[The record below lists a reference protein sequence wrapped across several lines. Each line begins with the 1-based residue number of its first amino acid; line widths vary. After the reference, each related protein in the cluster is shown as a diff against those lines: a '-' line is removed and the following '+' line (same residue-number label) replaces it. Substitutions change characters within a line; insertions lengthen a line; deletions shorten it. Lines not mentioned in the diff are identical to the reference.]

1 VFIRKSARRYKDKT
15 FLNYLL
21 VESVRTDKG
30 PRQKTICSLGDLKP
44 RSRGEWLKL
53 AHRVENAL
61 VGQHSLVQAEDDE
74 LNAIVHKVK
83 ARRARQRSQGQAEA
97 GGREADDELVM
108 VHVDRVSTERHRVA
122 GPVHVAHQFWQRLEL
137 DETLAAIGLDERT
150 RTLTCSMTLNRL
162 IAPKS
167 ELAMPDWIRRTALA
181 DILGVDFE
189 PLSEASLYR
198 NLDRLHPNRAAIE
211 SKLVERER
219 TLFNL
224 DRTIFLYDLTS
235 TYFEGQ
241 ALRNPK
247 AKRGYSRDKRPDC
260 KQVVI
265 GLVVNRDGFP
275 VAHEIL
281 AGNVQDRNTLAAML
295 DQLDE
300 RVGICK
306 GDTVV
311 VDRGMAF
318 DTNLEQIQ
326 SRQLHY
332 IVASRQSERDQWL
345 ADFED
350 EEGFEEVVREPSP
363 LNPCQKKSK
372 VVVKLKRHAGQ
383 THVLC
388 VSSGRVEKDR
398 AIREKHEQRFL
409 ADLEKLKTRVDKG
422 RLVKANK
429 VGEVIGRLK
438 ERYPRVARYYQMA
451 YDERQRCFT
460 YELDHDKRAKAEK
473 LDGSYLLKSDREDL
487 SADEA
492 WRIYML
498 LTRAEDAFRNMK
510 SPLAERPIFHHLQ
523 QRVETHIFLCVL
535 AYHLLVAIEKTLLDS
550 GVHTSWATIRE
561 TLATHQ
567 LSTIVLPAQDG
578 SVLRIRKTSTPE
590 PQHAEIYDLLGVPKQ
605 VVRPTK
611 TWHLPQ
617 EPQPV

>member
-1 VFIRKSARRYKDKT
+1 VFIRKSTRRYKDKT

-30 PRQKTICSLGDLKP
+30 PRQKTICSLGNLKP

-61 VGQHSLVQAEDDE
+61 VGQHSLVEAEDDE
-74 LNAIVHKVK
+74 VNAIVGKVK
-83 ARRARQRSQGQAEA
+83 ARRARQRPQGQAEA
-97 GGREADDELVM
+97 GGREGDDELIM
-108 VHVDRVSTERHRVA
+108 VHVERVSTERHRVA

-189 PLSEASLYR
+189 QLSEASLYR

-211 SKLVERER
+211 SRLVERER

-275 VAHEIL
+275 LAHEIL

-295 DQLDE
+295 DILDK

-318 DTNLEQIQ
+318 DNNLEQIQ
-326 SRQLHY
+326 SRHLHY

-363 LNPCQKKSK
+363 LNPCQNKSK

-388 VSSGRVEKDR
+388 VSSGRVDKDR
-398 AIREKHEQRFL
+398 AIRDKHEQRFL

-429 VGEVIGRLK
+429 VGEAIGRLK

-451 YDERQRCFT
+451 YDERQRGFT
-460 YELDHDKRAKAEK
+460 YDLDHDKRAKAEK

-498 LTRAEDAFRNMK
+498 LTRAEDAFRDMK

-523 QRVETHIFLCVL
+523 HRVETHIFLCVL
-535 AYHLLVAIEKTLLDS
+535 AYHLLVAIEKTMLDS

-567 LSTIVLPAQDG
+567 VCTIVLPAQDG

-590 PQHAEIYDLLGVPKQ
+590 PQHTEIYDLLAVPKQ
-605 VVRPTK
+605 VIRPTK
-611 TWHLPQ
+611 TWHVPQ